1 MAQKIGLE
9 TIRQK
14 CPHFNQWIE
23 RLENLSQPE

>member
-1 MAQKIGLE
+1 LE
-9 TIRQK
+9 NIRQK